1 MVGAMIDIPAAA
13 DGADGAD
20 GAGGGF
26 RGYLA
31 VPEAGNG
38 PGLLIAQEI
47 FGVNAS
53 LRAVADLYAEEGYVC
68 LVPDLFWRLEP
79 GVDLGYAGDDLARA
93 FALYQRF
100 DVDRG
105 LADIGAALAA
115 LRARPECTGG
125 VAAMGFCLGG
135 KLAYLTAARHD
146 VDAAVS
152 FYGVGIEEALD
163 EAGGIA
169 CPVLM
174 HFAGEDSYVPQEAVD
189 AVAAHFAGRPEVRIH
204 VYPGVDHAFYNHA
217 REDAYHRPSAMIAHS
232 RTIAL
237 LRRALGPAYDLEALW
252 ESHLHHEFGSRD
264 TAATMAT
271 MVAEP
276 YVNHIPTMTG
286 GTGAD
291 ALSRFYAEHFIP
303 KMPKD
308 TVLTS
313 LSCTVGADRVVDE
326 LIFSFTHDEE
336 IDWMLPGVAPT
347 GKTVSVP
354 LVAIVAFRGGK
365 VHHEHIYWDQASV
378 LVQVGLLAADGLPV
392 AGAETARKAADETL
406 PSNRLIPGWTD
417 NG

>member
-1 MVGAMIDIPAAA
+1 MAGVTIDIPVA
-13 DGADGAD
+13 D
-20 GAGGGF
+20 GGGF
-26 RGYLA
+26 SGYLT
-31 VPEAGNG
+31 VPEAGSG
-38 PGLLIAQEI
+38 PGLLIEQEI

-68 LVPDLFWRLEP
+68 LVPDLFWRMEP
-79 GVDLGYAGDDLARA
+79 GVDLGYDEDDFAKA
-93 FALYQRF
+93 FDFYQRF
-100 DVDRG
+100 DVDQA
-105 LADIGAALAA
+105 LVDIGAALDA
-115 LRARPECTGG
+115 LRARPECTGKA
-125 VAAMGFCLGG
+125 AAMGFCLGG
-135 KLAYLTAARHD
+135 KLAYLTATRHD

-152 FYGVGIEEALD
+152 FYGVGIEEALG
-163 EAGGIA
+163 ESGGIA
-169 CPVLM
+169 CPMLM
-174 HFAGEDSYVPQEAVD
+174 HFAGEDSFVPQD
-189 AVAAHFAGRPEVRIH
+189 AVNAISTHFEARPEVRIH

-217 REDAYHRPSAMIAHS
+217 RSEVYHRPSAMVAHS

-237 LRRALGPAYDLEALW
+237 LRRAIGPTYDLESLW
-252 ESHLHHEFGSRD
+252 EHHLHHEFTGRD

-308 TVLTS
+308 TTLTP
-313 LSCTVGADRVVDE
+313 LSRTVGADRVVDE
-326 LIFSFTHDEE
+326 MIFSFTHNEE

-354 LVAIVAFRGGK
+354 LVAIVAFRGNK
-365 VHHEHIYWDQASV
+365 LYHEHIYWDQASV
-378 LVQVGLLAADGLPV
+378 LVQVGLLEPQGLPV
-392 AGAETARKAADETL
+392 AGAETARKAVDETL
-406 PSNRLIPGWTD
+406 PSNRLIPGWSD

>member
-1 MVGAMIDIPAAA
+1 MAGAMIDIPVA
-13 DGADGAD
+13 G
-20 GAGGGF
+20 GGGF
-26 RGYLA
+26 RGYLT
-31 VPEAGNG
+31 VPEAGRG
-38 PGLLIAQEI
+38 PGLVIEQEI

-68 LVPDLFWRLEP
+68 LVPDLFWRMEP
-79 GVDLGYAGDDLARA
+79 GLDLGYEGADLTRA
-93 FALYQRF
+93 FGLYSRF

-105 LADIGAALAA
+105 MADIGAAIAA
-115 LRARPECTGG
+115 LRARPECTGK

-146 VDAAVS
+146 VDAAVA
-152 FYGVGIEEALD
+152 FYGVGIEEALE

-174 HFAGEDSYVPQEAVD
+174 HFAGEDSFVPQAAVD

-204 VYPGVDHAFYNHA
+204 VYPGVDHAFYNHDRA
-217 REDAYHRPSAMIAHS
+217 GAYHRPSAMVAHS
-232 RTIAL
+232 RTVAL
-237 LRRALGPAYDLEALW
+237 LRGAIGPAYDLEALW
-252 ESHLHHEFGSRD
+252 ERHLEHEFATRD

-308 TVLTS
+308 TTLIP
-313 LSCTVGADRVVDE
+313 LSRTVGADRVVDE
-326 LIFSFTHDEE
+326 MIFSFTHDEE

-347 GKTVSVP
+347 GRAVSVP
-354 LVAIVAFRGGK
+354 LVAIVAFRGGR

-378 LVQVGLLAADGLPV
+378 LVQVGLLDVCGLPV
-392 AGAETARKAADETL
+392 AGAETARKAVDETL
-406 PSNRLIPGWTD
+406 PSNRLIPGWAD
-417 NG
+417 ER

>member
-1 MVGAMIDIPAAA
+1 MAGAMIDIPVA
-13 DGADGAD
+13 G
-20 GAGGGF
+20 GGGF

-31 VPEAGNG
+31 VPEASSG
-38 PGLLIAQEI
+38 PGLLIEQEV

-53 LRAVADLYAEEGYVC
+53 LRQVADLYAEEGYVC
-68 LVPDLFWRLEP
+68 LVPDLFWRMEP
-79 GVDLGYAGDDLARA
+79 GVDLGYGQED
-93 FALYQRF
+93 FAKALDFYARF
-100 DVDRG
+100 DVDQG
-105 LADIGAALAA
+105 VADIGAAIAA
-115 LRARPECTGG
+115 LRTRPECTGK

-152 FYGVGIEEALD
+152 FYGVAIEESLD
-163 EAGGIA
+163 ESGGIA
-169 CPVLM
+169 CPLLM
-174 HFAGEDSYVPQEAVD
+174 HFAGEDSFVPQSAVA
-189 AVAAHFAGRPEVRIH
+189 AVAAHFAGRPEVSIH

-217 REDAYHRPSAMIAHS
+217 RSEVYHRPSAMIAHS

-237 LRRALGPAYDLEALW
+237 LRRAIGPAYDLEALW
-252 ESHLHHEFGSRD
+252 ERHLDHEFGTRD

-271 MVAEP
+271 MVPEP

-308 TVLTS
+308 TRLTP
-313 LSCTVGADRVVDE
+313 LSRTVGADRVVDE
-326 LIFSFTHDEE
+326 MIFSFTHKEE

-354 LVAIVAFRGGK
+354 LVAIVGFRGDK
-365 VHHEHIYWDQASV
+365 LHHEHIYWDQASV
-378 LVQVGLLAADGLPV
+378 LVQVGLLAPDGLPV

-406 PSNRLIPGWTD
+406 PSNRLIPDWAD
-417 NG
+417 DA

>member
-1 MVGAMIDIPAAA
+1 MAGAMIDIPV
-13 DGADGAD
+13 
-20 GAGGGF
+20 AGGGGF
-26 RGYLA
+26 SGYLT
-31 VPEAGNG
+31 VPEAGTG
-38 PGLLIAQEI
+38 PGLLIEQEV

-68 LVPDLFWRLEP
+68 LVPDLFWRMEP
-79 GVDLGYAGDDLARA
+79 GVDLGYSEAD
-93 FALYQRF
+93 FAKALDFYGRF
-100 DVDRG
+100 DVDQG
-105 LADIGAALAA
+105 VADIGAAIDA
-115 LRARPECTGG
+115 LRARPECTGK

-152 FYGVGIEEALD
+152 FYGVAIEESLA
-163 EAGGIA
+163 ESGGIA
-169 CPVLM
+169 CPLLM
-174 HFAGEDSYVPQEAVD
+174 HFAGEDSFVPQS
-189 AVAAHFAGRPEVRIH
+189 AVAAVTAHFEGRPEVRIH

-217 REDAYHRPSAMIAHS
+217 RSEVYHRPSAMVAHS

-237 LRRALGPAYDLEALW
+237 LRDALGPRYDLERLW
-252 ESHLHHEFGSRD
+252 ERHLDYEFGVRD

-291 ALSRFYAEHFIP
+291 ALSRFYEEHFIP

-308 TVLTS
+308 TTLTP
-313 LSCTVGADRVVDE
+313 LSRTVGADRVVDE
-326 LIFSFTHDEE
+326 MIFSFTHNEE

-347 GKTVSVP
+347 GKAVSVP
-354 LVAIVAFRGGK
+354 LVAIVAFRGDK
-365 VHHEHIYWDQASV
+365 LHHEHIYWDQASV
-378 LVQVGLLAADGLPV
+378 LVQLGLLAPEGLPV

-406 PSNRLIPGWTD
+406 PSNRLIPDWAD
-417 NG
+417 DA

>member
-1 MVGAMIDIPAAA
+1 MAGAMIDIPVA
-13 DGADGAD
+13 G
-20 GAGGGF
+20 GGGF
-26 RGYLA
+26 RGYLT
-31 VPEAGNG
+31 VPEAGRG
-38 PGLLIAQEI
+38 PGLVIEQEI

-68 LVPDLFWRLEP
+68 LVPDLFWRMEP
-79 GVDLGYAGDDLARA
+79 GLDLGYEGADLTRA
-93 FALYQRF
+93 FGLYSRF

-105 LADIGAALAA
+105 VADIGAAIAA
-115 LRARPECTGG
+115 LRARPECTGK

-146 VDAAVS
+146 VDAAVA
-152 FYGVGIEEALD
+152 FYGVGIEEALE

-174 HFAGEDSYVPQEAVD
+174 HFAGEDSFVPQAAVD
-189 AVAAHFAGRPEVRIH
+189 AVAAHFADRPEVRIH
-204 VYPGVDHAFYNHA
+204 VYPGVDHAFYNHDRA
-217 REDAYHRPSAMIAHS
+217 GAYHRPSAMVAHS
-232 RTIAL
+232 RTVTL
-237 LRRALGPAYDLEALW
+237 LRGAIGPAYDLEALW
-252 ESHLHHEFGSRD
+252 ERHLEHEFATRD

-308 TVLTS
+308 TTLIP
-313 LSCTVGADRVVDE
+313 LSRTVGADRVVDE
-326 LIFSFTHDEE
+326 MIFSFTHDEE

-347 GKTVSVP
+347 GRAVSVP
-354 LVAIVAFRGGK
+354 LVAIVAFRGGR

-378 LVQVGLLAADGLPV
+378 LVQVGLLDVCGLPV
-392 AGAETARKAADETL
+392 AGAETARKAVDETL
-406 PSNRLIPGWTD
+406 PSNRLIPGWAD
-417 NG
+417 ER

>member
-1 MVGAMIDIPAAA
+1 MAGVTIDIPVA
-13 DGADGAD
+13 DGDG
-20 GAGGGF
+20 F
-26 RGYLA
+26 SGYLA
-31 VPEAGNG
+31 VPEAGSG
-38 PGLLIAQEI
+38 PGLLIEQEI

-68 LVPDLFWRLEP
+68 LVPDLFWRMEP
-79 GVDLGYAGDDLARA
+79 GVDLGYDEDDFAKA
-93 FALYQRF
+93 FDFYQRF
-100 DVDRG
+100 DVDQA
-105 LADIGAALAA
+105 LVDIGAALDA
-115 LRARPECTGG
+115 LRARPECTGKA
-125 VAAMGFCLGG
+125 AAMGFCLGG
-135 KLAYLTAARHD
+135 KLAYLTATRHD

-152 FYGVGIEEALD
+152 FYGVGIEEALG
-163 EAGGIA
+163 ESGGIA
-169 CPVLM
+169 CPLLM
-174 HFAGEDSYVPQEAVD
+174 HFAGEDSFVPQD
-189 AVAAHFAGRPEVRIH
+189 AVNAISTHFEARPEVRIH

-217 REDAYHRPSAMIAHS
+217 RSEVYHRPSAMLAHS

-237 LRRALGPAYDLEALW
+237 LRRALGPTYDLESLW
-252 ESHLHHEFGSRD
+252 ENHLHHEFTERD

-308 TVLTS
+308 TTLTP
-313 LSCTVGADRVVDE
+313 LSRTVGADRVVDE
-326 LIFSFTHDEE
+326 MIFSFTHNEE

-354 LVAIVAFRGGK
+354 LVAIVAFRGNK
-365 VHHEHIYWDQASV
+365 LYHEHIYWDQASV
-378 LVQVGLLAADGLPV
+378 LVQVGLLEPQGLPV

-406 PSNRLIPGWTD
+406 PSNRLIPGWSD

>member
-1 MVGAMIDIPAAA
+1 MAGVTIDIPVA
-13 DGADGAD
+13 D
-20 GAGGGF
+20 GGGF
-26 RGYLA
+26 SGYLA
-31 VPEAGNG
+31 VPEEGQG
-38 PGLLIAQEI
+38 PGLLIEQEI

-68 LVPDLFWRLEP
+68 LVPDLFWRMEP
-79 GVDLGYAGDDLARA
+79 GVDLGYDEDDFAKA
-93 FALYQRF
+93 FDFYQRF
-100 DVDRG
+100 DVDQA
-105 LADIGAALAA
+105 LVDIGAALDA
-115 LRARPECTGG
+115 LRARPECTGKA
-125 VAAMGFCLGG
+125 AAMGFCLGG
-135 KLAYLTAARHD
+135 KLAYLTATRHD

-163 EAGGIA
+163 ESGGIA
-169 CPVLM
+169 CPMLM
-174 HFAGEDSYVPQEAVD
+174 HFAGEDSFVPQD
-189 AVAAHFAGRPEVRIH
+189 AVNAISTHFEARPEVRIH

-217 REDAYHRPSAMIAHS
+217 RSEVYHRPSAMVAHS

-237 LRRALGPAYDLEALW
+237 LHGAIGPAYDLESLW
-252 ESHLHHEFGSRD
+252 EHHLHHEFTGRD

-308 TVLTS
+308 TTLTP
-313 LSCTVGADRVVDE
+313 LSRTVGADRVVDE
-326 LIFSFTHDEE
+326 MIFSFTHNEE

-354 LVAIVAFRGGK
+354 LVAIVAFRGNK
-365 VHHEHIYWDQASV
+365 LYHEHIYWDQASV
-378 LVQVGLLAADGLPV
+378 LVQIGLLEPQGLPV
-392 AGAETARKAADETL
+392 AGAETARKAMDETL
-406 PSNRLIPGWTD
+406 PSNRLIPGWSD

>member
-1 MVGAMIDIPAAA
+1 MAGATIDIPVA
-13 DGADGAD
+13 G
-20 GAGGGF
+20 GGGF
-26 RGYLA
+26 RGYLT
-31 VPEAGNG
+31 VPEAGRG
-38 PGLLIAQEI
+38 PGLVIEQEI

-68 LVPDLFWRLEP
+68 LVPDLFWRMEP
-79 GVDLGYAGDDLARA
+79 GLDLGYEGADLTRA
-93 FALYQRF
+93 FGLYSRF

-105 LADIGAALAA
+105 VADIGAAIAA
-115 LRARPECTGG
+115 LRARPECTGK

-146 VDAAVS
+146 VDAAVA
-152 FYGVGIEEALD
+152 FYGVGIEEALE

-174 HFAGEDSYVPQEAVD
+174 HFAGEDSFVPQAAVE
-189 AVAAHFAGRPEVRIH
+189 AVAAHFAGRPEVKIH
-204 VYPGVDHAFYNHA
+204 VYPGVDHAFYNHDRA
-217 REDAYHRPSAMIAHS
+217 GAYHRPSAMVAHS
-232 RTIAL
+232 RTVAL
-237 LRRALGPAYDLEALW
+237 LRGAIGPAYDLEALW
-252 ESHLHHEFGSRD
+252 ERHLEHEFATRD

-308 TVLTS
+308 TTLIP
-313 LSCTVGADRVVDE
+313 LSRTVGADRVVDE
-326 LIFSFTHDEE
+326 MIFSFTHDEE

-347 GKTVSVP
+347 GRAVSVP
-354 LVAIVAFRGGK
+354 LVAIVAFRGGR

-378 LVQVGLLAADGLPV
+378 LVQVGLLDPGGLPV

-406 PSNRLIPGWTD
+406 PSNRLIPGWAD
-417 NG
+417 ER